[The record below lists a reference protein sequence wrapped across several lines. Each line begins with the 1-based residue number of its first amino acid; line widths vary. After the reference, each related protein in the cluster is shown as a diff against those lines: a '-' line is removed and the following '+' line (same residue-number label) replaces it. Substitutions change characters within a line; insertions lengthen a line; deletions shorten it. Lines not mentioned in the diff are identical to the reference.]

1 MAKIKRRFV
10 SDETPF
16 LFFFT
21 LQSAKTNRTNS
32 AFFGKK
38 QNKNDFF
45 STFAVQN
52 GDWNVEHQQQKGG

>member
-1 MAKIKRRFV
+1 MMKRRFY
-10 SDETPF
+10 
-16 LFFFT
+16 FFALCKVRKPIAQT
-21 LQSAKTNRTNS
+21 QH
-32 AFFGKK
+32 FFGKK